1 MNFGP
6 GPAPIGFQQLDDGA
20 WTDTS
25 YNHTGLTAG
34 KTYFYTVRAVLTG
47 GVNGPWS
54 EYVSA
59 IFEPSL
65 PAPVL
70 TAEAGEGK
78 VELSWGAVQGAER
91 YEQLGLDQ
99 RGRLAA
105 VGRRR
110 LDRHDLQT
118 CRTHGGHDLLL
129 HRCAL
134 LTLRARPAP
143 GQSMCK

>member
-1 MNFGP
+1 M
-6 GPAPIGFQQLDDGA
+6 
-20 WTDTS
+20 
-25 YNHTGLTAG
+25 
-34 KTYFYTVRAVLTG
+34 RAVLTG
-47 GVNGPWS
+47 GVNSPWS

-65 PAPVL
+65 SAPVL

-91 YEQLGLDQ
+91 YEFWVWTSADG
-99 RGRLAA
+99 LAA

-118 CRTHGGHDLLL
+118 CRTHGGHDLPL
-129 HRCAL
+129 HSARC
-134 LTLRARPAP
+134 
-143 GQSMCK
+143 